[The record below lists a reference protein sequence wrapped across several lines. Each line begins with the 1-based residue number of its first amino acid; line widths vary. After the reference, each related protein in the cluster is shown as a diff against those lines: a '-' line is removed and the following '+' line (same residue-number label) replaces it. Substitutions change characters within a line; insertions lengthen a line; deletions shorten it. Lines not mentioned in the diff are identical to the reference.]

1 MSLAAMDAKTAST
14 LECCTPG
21 AVVVVAAG
29 VRRGGSVA
37 DSLGADCSGNQATG
51 LHVMWL

>member
-1 MSLAAMDAKTAST
+1 MDAKTAST

-21 AVVVVAAG
+21 AVVGAG
-29 VRRGGSVA
+29 GEVGGWLRVWVPIASEHA
-37 DSLGADCSGNQATG
+37 G

>member
-21 AVVVVAAG
+21 AVVEAVKREERR
-29 VRRGGSVA
+29 RRGELVE
-37 DSLGADCSGNQATG
+37 
-51 LHVMWL
+51 